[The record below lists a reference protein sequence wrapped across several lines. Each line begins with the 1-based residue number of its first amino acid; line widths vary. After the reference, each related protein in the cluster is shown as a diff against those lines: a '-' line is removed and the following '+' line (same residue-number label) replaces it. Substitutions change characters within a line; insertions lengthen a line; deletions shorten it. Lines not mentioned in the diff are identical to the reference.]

1 MGKEDRRQRQE
12 DWEFKAILCYSK
24 FKASLGYL
32 IPDLRKKSRPR
43 GAGVFSALEV
53 KTGGISRSR
62 PPSAS

>member
-43 GAGVFSALEV
+43 GAGVFSAL
-53 KTGGISRSR
+53 R
-62 PPSAS
+62 